1 MNCLFLIEMIVSFI
15 VLVILFEGILNWC
28 CEYSYVIVLFFV
40 LIIVDI
46 VGICFLSS
54 WVELLVMILEV
65 WLDISFSL
73 FVNGNVSVVVM
84 ILVNR

>member
-1 MNCLFLIEMIVSFI
+1 MIVSFI

-65 WLDISFSL
+65 
-73 FVNGNVSVVVM
+73 
-84 ILVNR
+84 